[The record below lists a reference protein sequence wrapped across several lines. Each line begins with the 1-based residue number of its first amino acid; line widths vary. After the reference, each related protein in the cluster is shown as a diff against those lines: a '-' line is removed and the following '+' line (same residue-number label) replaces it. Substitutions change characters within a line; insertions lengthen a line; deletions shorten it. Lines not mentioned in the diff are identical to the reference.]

1 MIKANILSLLNCHP
15 EVREVVSE
23 VRVHDLVLE
32 QVALVQEE
40 DHGGVVEPLV
50 PDDYP
55 AFHLPFRLQAHLMC
69 DILGSL
75 ETV

>member
-32 QVALVQEE
+32 QVTLVQKE
-40 DHGGVVEPLV
+40 DH
-50 PDDYP
+50 
-55 AFHLPFRLQAHLMC
+55 
-69 DILGSL
+69 
-75 ETV
+75 